1 MVKRAET
8 EETSLHVNELT
19 PAAAESTETVVQRIV
34 GSTAGRPQDL
44 IPILQKVQAEYRYLP
59 EEALNCVARQLGIS
73 PATVYGVAT
82 FYSQFALNPKGKWVI
97 QVCNGTACHVRG
109 AKGLLD
115 TLERRLGLTEN
126 GSTTAD
132 GLFTLEIVSC
142 LGACGLAPVIVVGDK
157 VHGQLTE
164 EAFELLLD
172 HLEEQEKQGEMPEHA
187 SQGVQNR

>member
-1 MVKRAET
+1 M
-8 EETSLHVNELT
+8 NEVA
-19 PAAAESTETVVQRIV
+19 PDAADKVESVVQRIV
-34 GSTAGRPQDL
+34 RSTAGRRSDL
-44 IPILQKVQAEYRYLP
+44 IPILQRIQAEYRYLP
-59 EEALNCVARQLGIS
+59 EEALQCVAGELKIP

-82 FYSQFALNPKGKWVI
+82 FYAQFALNPKGKWVI

-109 AKGLLD
+109 AKRLLD
-115 TLERRLGLTEN
+115 TVEKRLGLTEN
-126 GSTTAD
+126 GSTTED

-172 HLEEQEKQGEMPEHA
+172 HLADEEKQDNEVQ
-187 SQGVQNR
+187 QGGQEVRSR